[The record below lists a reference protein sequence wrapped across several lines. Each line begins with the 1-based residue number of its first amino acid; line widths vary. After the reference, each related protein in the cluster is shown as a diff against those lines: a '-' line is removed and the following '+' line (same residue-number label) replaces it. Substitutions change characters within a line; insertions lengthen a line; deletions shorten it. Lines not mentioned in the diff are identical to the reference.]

1 MKKMKSKFAKICYS
15 ALIFIDKKTGK
26 HSEYSYET
34 APYCGH
40 HFSGHK
46 GFFTNSQ
53 YNEGIGGCNA
63 TLFFGIVEIYKNSEE
78 YEWNIW
84 INLKTRKK

>member
-1 MKKMKSKFAKICYS
+1 MKNLKSKFAKAVYS
-15 ALIFIDKKTGK
+15 ALLFLDHKIGK
-26 HSEYSYET
+26 YKGHSYET

-40 HFSGHK
+40 HYSGHK

-53 YNEGIGGCNA
+53 YHEGIGGCNA
-63 TLFFGIVEIYKNSEE
+63 TLFFGLVEIYKNSEE